1 MEVLKVIGI
10 KLMRA
15 FFSVLVVIVFLFFP
29 LIVLIKWIYK
39 KSKKQE
45 LVINLRE
52 DYFNLKFVYFFV
64 SIITIF
70 YLLILMIYQVVTSII
85 ISFGLLIQKIKV
97 FEKVGEK
104 IDTFGSMIRYDW
116 IDTYKLPTRN
126 FIEAFVV
133 NSWFGLS
140 AKAQNNRVFVYFLFP
155 SLGAFSLFVGFP
167 FFHGFYLS
175 FTNWT
180 GLNTGS
186 EVFSGLLNYQAIIG
200 DYAFA
205 YSFYR
210 TALYSGLNIVA
221 INIVAFLLALL
232 VTQKLKLTNIYRAAF
247 FIPNLIGGLVLGY
260 IWQFIYNE
268 ALIQFMNPSL
278 IASGRTSLT
287 GLVIV
292 VTWQYAGYIM
302 MIYIAALQNV
312 PQDLLEASK
321 IDGAS
326 AIQRLRHVVFPLIAQ
341 AFTIAMFLTL
351 VTSFKQFDTI
361 VSLGSPATNLPLW
374 ISNIFGS
381 GERTVRSL
389 NLVAVNI
396 YNEAFVNNNMGLG
409 QAKAIVFFIALL
421 IFSLVQVYY
430 NKKKEIEL

>member
-1 MEVLKVIGI
+1 
-10 KLMRA
+10 
-15 FFSVLVVIVFLFFP
+15 
-29 LIVLIKWIYK
+29 
-39 KSKKQE
+39 
-45 LVINLRE
+45 
-52 DYFNLKFVYFFV
+52 
-64 SIITIF
+64 
-70 YLLILMIYQVVTSII
+70 
-85 ISFGLLIQKIKV
+85 
-97 FEKVGEK
+97 
-104 IDTFGSMIRYDW
+104 MIRYDW
-116 IDTYKLPTRN
+116 IDTYKLPSRN

-186 EVFSGLLNYQAIIG
+186 ETFSGLLNYRAIIG

-210 TALYSGLNIVA
+210 TVLYSGLNIIA

-278 IASGRTSLT
+278 IASGSTSLT

-321 IDGAS
+321 IDGAT
-326 AIQRLRHVVFPLIAQ
+326 ALQRLRHVVFPLIAQ
-341 AFTIAMFLTL
+341 AFTIALFLTL

-409 QAKAIVFFIALL
+409 QAKAIVFFVALL